1 MDSPSTAVM
10 VSPGS
15 KAGFAREAAPG
26 SLGSRLSGIVTENG
40 LVTPTVGMPRSVSG
54 WSVSVRSLPSAGRC
68 TVKSIPWAG
77 SPSVTPFCRSVK
89 TGWVFDPM
97 ATISSPVRNPA
108 RQAAPPGRTL
118 ETSQVSSCTPRPNA
132 HAASKTAKITFMMT
146 PAEIIAIRSG
156 TDWAG

>member
-1 MDSPSTAVM
+1 M

-15 KAGFAREAAPG
+15 NAGSACEAAPG
-26 SLGSRLSGIVTENG
+26 SPGSRLSGSVIENG
-40 LVTPTVGMPRSVSG
+40 LVTPTVGIPKSVSG
-54 WSVSVRSLPSAGRC
+54 CSVNVVSLPSAGRR
-68 TVKSIPWAG
+68 TVKSMPCDG

-89 TGWVFDPM
+89 TGSVLDPT

-108 RQAAPPGRTL
+108 RHAAPPGRTL
-118 ETSQVSSCTPRPNA
+118 ETSQVSSCTPRPKA
-132 HAASKTAKITFMMT
+132 HAASNTAKITFIIT